1 MIKKLKD
8 LKRKEKNQKV
18 LGKLSNQGF
27 VSKAPEKVVEEERE
41 KQKKYE
47 DMLDKVVERLESL
60 TKNKQGDKNEL
71 SRGFGL
77 H

>member
-1 MIKKLKD
+1 MSKTFEIAVKGQ
-8 LKRKEKNQKV
+8 KEKEKLEGEIKRV

-60 TKNKQGDKNEL
+60 TKNK
-71 SRGFGL
+71 
-77 H
+77 